1 MALAAAL
8 AKAFNA
14 FAEGRTSLLQSAA
27 LRTMSAMAM
36 AAMRFCSL
44 VMMYLSDGL
53 SRLLLSDGRRIV
65 SAEFFAP
72 GDDFPDL
79 IHPQRGHFFT
89 PLVNGLPCNS

>member
-14 FAEGRTSLLQSAA
+14 FAEGRISLLQSAA

-53 SRLLLSDGRRIV
+53 SRLLIDGHRVI
-65 SAEFFAP
+65 SAEFLRTARGQNIP
-72 GDDFPDL
+72 DF
-79 IHPQRGHFFT
+79 IG
-89 PLVNGLPCNS
+89 S